1 MTDPIDPE
9 DQRLQAMLR
18 EALDAEAAAMDP
30 DAGLAQLHQ
39 RLRPLA
45 WWRRLRWPS
54 FPTFPSL
61 APWAVTALAC
71 LCVAQAWLLW
81 RPHDTA
87 ADQLQWRSLPGME
100 TQGAAPLR
108 ARFVPGATVEQM
120 NAGLTKAGASI
131 VAGPLADGSYLLD
144 AADPPAALRSL
155 QANGAIIAT
164 IELRHP

>member
-1 MTDPIDPE
+1 MTAPLDPE

-45 WWRRLRWPS
+45 WWRRLRWPTL
-54 FPTFPSL
+54 PTL
-61 APWAVTALAC
+61 APWAVTALAS

-87 ADQLQWRSLPGME
+87 ADQLQWRSLPGIE
-100 TQGAAPLR
+100 AQGAATLR
-108 ARFVPGATVEQM
+108 ARFAPGATVEQM
-120 NAGLTKAGASI
+120 NAGLTQAGASI

-144 AADPPAALRSL
+144 AADPQAALRSL
-155 QANGAIIAT
+155 QANRAIVAT

>member
-1 MTDPIDPE
+1 MTEPLDPE
-9 DQRLQAMLR
+9 DQRLRAMLR
-18 EALDAEAAAMDP
+18 EALDAEAAAMPP

-39 RLRPLA
+39 RLRPA
-45 WWRRLRWPS
+45 SWWRRLRWPS
-54 FPTFPSL
+54 LPAFPSL
-61 APWAVTALAC
+61 APWAVTALAT

-81 RPHDTA
+81 RPHETP

-100 TQGAAPLR
+100 AQSSATLR

-120 NAGLTKAGASI
+120 NAALTQAGASI

-144 AADPPAALRSL
+144 SADPPATLRSL

>member
-9 DQRLQAMLR
+9 DQRLRAMLR

-45 WWRRLRWPS
+45 WWRRLRWPT
-54 FPTFPSL
+54 FPTL
-61 APWAVTALAC
+61 APWAITALAS
-71 LCVAQAWLLW
+71 LCVAQAWMLW
-81 RPHDTA
+81 QPHDP

-100 TQGAAPLR
+100 AQGTATLR
-108 ARFVPGATVEQM
+108 ARFAPGATVEQM
-120 NAGLTKAGASI
+120 NTALTQAGASI

-155 QANGAIIAT
+155 QANGAIVTT

>member
-1 MTDPIDPE
+1 MTEPLEPE
-9 DQRLQAMLR
+9 DQRLRAMLR
-18 EALDAEAAAMDP
+18 EALDAEADAMNP

-45 WWRRLRWPS
+45 WWRRLRWPT
-54 FPTFPSL
+54 FPTL

-71 LCVAQAWLLW
+71 LCVAQAWMLW
-81 RPHDTA
+81 RPHDT

-100 TQGAAPLR
+100 AQATATLR
-108 ARFVPGATVEQM
+108 ARFAPGATVEQM
-120 NAGLTKAGASI
+120 NTALTQAGASI

-155 QANGAIIAT
+155 QANGAIVAT